1 MTAVGPLAAPAS
13 RWLMW
18 GLPALIFLIG
28 FLHRAAPGVIAKELM
43 QAFALSGTAIGL
55 LSAMYF
61 YSYAGLMVPG
71 GVLIDSFGPRRVIA
85 VGGAV
90 MGLGSLAMGL
100 APSAAVLF
108 AGRLLVGV
116 GATVTFT
123 GTLKIAANWFPPAQ
137 FGMMSAITAT
147 VGVLGALIG
156 GAPLAALAAGVSWR
170 GALVV
175 IGAVTLLA
183 AVVCAAMVRDR
194 PGAPADARGTSL
206 GEALRGTGQVLRNPH
221 TWPPF
226 LCFFFLYAAMG
237 NFFLWSVPYLRDVY
251 GLPTT
256 TAAALYASLPSV
268 ALLASGPLTGYLS
281 DRVLHRRKLP
291 YIALAGGQFVVW
303 AIFVLTLGTLPL
315 PGVCALFLALGVV
328 GGAFVLTWPLGA
340 EVNPP
345 ALAGS
350 AVAVTN
356 LGGFVGAA
364 LTQGPVGAVLDARWT
379 GEMLDGARVYSLA
392 SYRGGFAICAL
403 FVLAALLISFLLRET
418 RGENV
423 HHRLRPPAP
432 AGSGPR
438 GARAGSGTRSS

>member
-1 MTAVGPLAAPAS
+1 
-13 RWLMW
+13 MW
-18 GLPALIFLIG
+18 GIPALVFLIA

-43 QAFALSGTAIGL
+43 QAFGMTGATVGL

-61 YSYAGLMVPG
+61 YSYAGFMVPG
-71 GVLIDSFGPRRVIA
+71 GVLIDSVGPRWVIA
-85 VGGAV
+85 GGGLV
-90 MGLGSLAMGL
+90 MGLGSVAMGL
-100 APSAAVLF
+100 AAGPLALF
-108 AGRLLVGV
+108 GGRLLVGL

-123 GTLKIAANWFPPAQ
+123 GALKVAANWFPPSQ
-137 FGMMSAITAT
+137 FGMMSALTAT

-156 GAPLAALAAGVSWR
+156 SAPFAALVAGLSWR
-170 GALVV
+170 GALILIGATTV
-175 IGAVTLLA
+175 IGALL
-183 AVVCAAMVRDR
+183 CAALVRDR
-194 PGAPADARGTSL
+194 PARGPAPPARGGSL
-206 GEALRGTGQVLRNPH
+206 GEALRGTIQVLGNRY

-237 NFFLWSVPYLRDVY
+237 NFFLWSVPFLRDVY
-251 GLPTT
+251 GLATT
-256 TAAALYASLPSV
+256 RAALYASLPSL
-268 ALLASGPLTGYLS
+268 ALLASAPMTGYLS

-291 YIALAGGQFVVW
+291 YTVLASGQFLVW
-303 AIFVLTLGTLPL
+303 LAFLLTLGTLPL
-315 PGVCALFLALGVV
+315 AGVCLLFVLLGVV

-345 ALAGS
+345 RLAGI

-379 GEMLDGARVYSLA
+379 GTMAEGARVYPVA

-403 FVLAALLISFLLRET
+403 LVLIGAAISFLLEET

-423 HHRLRPPAP
+423 FHRLA
-432 AGSGPR
+432 AGSAPR
-438 GARAGSGTRSS
+438 RARGES